1 MNAIKA
7 IMSRRSIRKF
17 TNKEVSDG
25 ELKIVLEAA
34 MQAPSAGNQQP
45 WHFLVIRNKDIL
57 AEIQKFH
64 PYSSM
69 LSEASLAILICGDS
83 LLEKYKNYWVIDCSN
98 AAENLLLAAHS
109 IGLGAVWLGIHP
121 REERINPMKKLF
133 SLPDNIMP
141 HSLIAIGYPAEK
153 KEPDYRYKPERI
165 HFDKW

>member
-1 MNAIKA
+1 MDTIKA

-17 TNKEVSDG
+17 TNQDVSEND
-25 ELKIVLEAA
+25 LKILLEAA

-45 WHFLVIRNKDIL
+45 WHFLVIKRRDIL

-133 SLPDNIMP
+133 SLTDNIFP
-141 HSLIAIGYPAEK
+141 HSLIAIGYPAETK
-153 KEPDYRYKPERI
+153 KPEYRYKPERI